1 MGDFDINTLNY
12 DSDKDTTDF
21 IPTINTNIRVIAASK
36 TLIGNMFYDFTN
48 FSREQLL
55 TS

>member
-21 IPTINTNIRVIAASK
+21 VPTINTTIRVIAASK
-36 TLIGNMFYDFTN
+36 TLIGNVFYDFIN